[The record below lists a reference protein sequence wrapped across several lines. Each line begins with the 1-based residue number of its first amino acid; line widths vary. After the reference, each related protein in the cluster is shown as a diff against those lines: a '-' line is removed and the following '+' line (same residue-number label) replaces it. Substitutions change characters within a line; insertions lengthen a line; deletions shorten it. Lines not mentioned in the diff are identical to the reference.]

1 MGGILGEILA
11 PCQFGFIPGRRI
23 HTCVALASDAINHLD
38 AGTKGNMSLK
48 VDILKDFNTSFFSMC
63 YDVCNFPI
71 VLYRWSEVYF
81 PLPVSLCLLMVH
93 HMDNFLVLEG
103 SVRGNRSLPS
113 FFFLAEEALARWLDY
128 SHRTGFLSV
137 HRGLPRYLF
146 YADDILIFLEATQVN
161 GRHIHSLLTDYGRL
175 SGQVFSPTPNCRF
188 PVVLY
193 LMLDFGLMYV
203 VILQFTRTLFHS
215 LIWGFPFY
223 WGS

>member
-38 AGTKGNMSLK
+38 AGTKGKMSLK
-48 VDILKDFNTSFFSMC
+48 VDISKDFNTSFFSMC

-93 HMDNFLVLEG
+93 HMGNFLVLEG

-113 FFFLAEEALARWLDY
+113 FFFFFFWL
-128 SHRTGFLSV
+128 RRLLQGGLTTATGLVFFRFTVVFRDTYFMRMIS
-137 HRGLPRYLF
+137 LF
-146 YADDILIFLEATQVN
+146 F
-161 GRHIHSLLTDYGRL
+161 
-175 SGQVFSPTPNCRF
+175 
-188 PVVLY
+188 
-193 LMLDFGLMYV
+193 
-203 VILQFTRTLFHS
+203 
-215 LIWGFPFY
+215 
-223 WGS
+223 